1 MSGQCDRDID
11 QYIIE
16 VLSHAVPRLDERR
29 SREMRGRLLAS
40 VRGGESSYPG
50 FLAKRAIALLV
61 ATATML
67 GSMSVA
73 AAVAK
78 PGQPA
83 YSLRTAFV
91 AVRRAI
97 LPSPTGTDRTKA
109 SATHRPE
116 GVSRA
121 VHSQQLPA
129 TLPRDNVETRAG
141 ANARKPLRHLEDAW
155 RPKAQARHKGVRDDS
170 KAAAARSKRVGGHT
184 RAVRRRGFG
193 SKP

>member
-1 MSGQCDRDID
+1 VSGQCDRDID

-116 GVSRA
+116 GVNRA
-121 VHSQQLPA
+121 VHSQQLPS
-129 TLPRDNVETRAG
+129 TRPRDNVETHAG

-155 RPKAQARHKGVRDDS
+155 RPTANALRKGVRDDT
-170 KAAAARSKRVGGHT
+170 KAAARSKRVGGHN
-184 RAVRRRGFG
+184 RAVNRRRFG